1 MKNAILS
8 TLAATSLAAALAL
21 PPAFAGA
28 GHGPAHGGVV
38 REVKS
43 LTYEFVAK
51 PESLTLHIS
60 DHGKAIPTQ
69 GAKAEATLYAGSEK
83 TTVALAPAGDN
94 RMAAEGSFRV
104 GVGVRA
110 VVTVTLSGKP
120 PVKLTFNL
128 K

>member
-1 MKNAILS
+1 MKTSILS
-8 TLAATSLAAALAL
+8 LLAASSLAAALAL

-38 REVKS
+38 REVKN
-43 LTYEFVAK
+43 LTYELVAK
-51 PESLTLHIS
+51 PDSLTLHVS

-69 GAKAEATLYAGSEK
+69 SAKAEATLYAGSEK
-83 TTVALAPAGDN
+83 TTVTLAPAGDN
-94 RMAAEGSFRV
+94 RMAATGSFRV

-110 VVTVTLSGKP
+110 VVTVTLAGKP
-120 PVKLTFNL
+120 PAKLTFNL

>member
-1 MKNAILS
+1 MKNTILP

-38 REVKS
+38 REAKN
-43 LTYEFVAK
+43 LTYELVAK
-51 PESLTLHIS
+51 PDSLTLHIS

-69 GAKAEATLYAGSEK
+69 GASAVATLYAGSQK
-83 TTVALAPAGDN
+83 TAVTLTPDGDN
-94 RMAAEGSFRV
+94 RMAAKGSFRV

-110 VVTVTLSGKP
+110 VVAVTLGGKP
-120 PVKLTFNL
+120 TEKLTFNL

>member
-1 MKNAILS
+1 MKTSILS
-8 TLAATSLAAALAL
+8 LLAASSLAAALAL

-38 REVKS
+38 REVKN
-43 LTYEFVAK
+43 LTYELVAK
-51 PESLTLHIS
+51 PDSLTLHVS

-83 TTVALAPAGDN
+83 TTVTLAPAGDN
-94 RMAAEGSFRV
+94 RMGATGSFRV

-110 VVTVTLSGKP
+110 VVTVTLAGKP
-120 PVKLTFNL
+120 PAKLTFNL